1 MVEKAGKKPVDR
13 RGFLLAAAAATVA
26 AAATGT
32 TAALIN
38 EKKQGGLANSSSADN
53 PSAKAPTPPGEMA
66 TMRSEMAAIQAEN
79 ERLQIRLAAAQGQL
93 DLLSRTGQSNGHTG
107 MEGWQ
112 TQLDEANSRVASLTG
127 DVSLLSGLVALY
139 EQLDAVDLGAL
150 ANSGVNTVS
159 SILAGIMEEMPGV
172 AEGIQAGQDALEE
185 LEEQIPIIEEG
196 HKWLQAQ
203 LEDLGEF
210 YSAVEGA
217 LDNVVDIAGNF
228 LQKLNQWFQDIL
240 RWLPFGFGDKA
251 NTTMGA
257 IATLLDSVPNT
268 IDGLQTQVSDPL
280 ALWLE
285 KDGPTT
291 RIQQRIISPVR
302 HTALAKATLTV
313 TQIQGLDGVYQS
325 RLADPVKEAIE
336 KQEAI
341 REQIVAYRQ
350 ANLV

>member
-1 MVEKAGKKPVDR
+1 MVEEAGKKPVDR

-38 EKKQGGLANSSSADN
+38 EKKREGSARSSSLDN
-53 PSAKAPTPPGEMA
+53 PSAKAPTPLSEMA

-93 DLLSRTGQSNGHTG
+93 DLLDRTGQSNGRSG

-112 TQLDEANSRVASLTG
+112 TQLDEANSRVVSLAG
-127 DVSLLSGLVALY
+127 EVSLLSGLVALY
-139 EQLDAVDLGAL
+139 EQLDAVDLGVL
-150 ANSGVNTVS
+150 ANTGVNTVS
-159 SILAGIMEEMPGV
+159 SILEGIMEGIPGV

-185 LEEQIPIIEEG
+185 LEDQIPAIEEG
-196 HKWLQAQ
+196 HRWLQGQ
-203 LEDLGEF
+203 LEELGESF
-210 YSAVEGA
+210 SAIEGA

-240 RWLPFGFGDKA
+240 RWLPFGLGDKT
-251 NTTMGA
+251 NTTMGV

-280 ALWLE
+280 ALWFE
-285 KDGPTT
+285 KDGPVT

-302 HTALAKATLTV
+302 HTALDKATLTV
-313 TQIQGLDGVYQS
+313 TQIQGLDEVYQS
-325 RLADPVKEAIE
+325 RLAEPVKEALE
-336 KQEAI
+336 KQESI